1 MRLTVIALAL
11 MSLTACAGGPSLGGF
26 GGGGENYA
34 AASVLGAQLEGGDVS
49 ALQPAFTQAMNNGG
63 DGERFDWRGPK
74 AFGWVK
80 ARAPRVGNLKPDP
93 EDRPEI
99 PAGLIL
105 DETFET
111 EQGLYALK
119 SNANVRLGPSTDDPV
134 LQQLNAGL
142 GVDVIGKVVG
152 KPWMLSAVD
161 GKVVGYIH
169 DSLMIKAPG
178 TELLLAGGPRRPAV
192 YCRGYEQRISYGGRS
207 DLWEGVACR
216 ENGEWALKALPENQ
230 PVRLY

>member
-1 MRLTVIALAL
+1 MRLTVSAAL
-11 MSLTACAGGPSLGGF
+11 SLLLAACAGGPSFDGL
-26 GGGGENYA
+26 GGGGDNYA
-34 AASVLGAQLEGGDVS
+34 AASALGAQLGSGDAR
-49 ALQPAFTQAMNNGG
+49 ALQPAFQQAMNGG
-63 DGERFDWRGPK
+63 ADGERFDWRGRDS
-74 AFGWVK
+74 FGWVK

-99 PAGLIL
+99 PAGLAL
-105 DETFET
+105 DEMFET

-119 SNANVRLGPSTDDPV
+119 SNANVRLGPSTDYPV
-134 LQQLNAGL
+134 LEQLNAGL

-178 TELLLAGGPRRPAV
+178 TELLLAGGPRKPAV
-192 YCRGYEQRISYGGRS
+192 YCRGYEQRLSLGGRS
-207 DLWEGVACR
+207 DLWTGVACR
-216 ENGEWALKALPENQ
+216 ENGEWVLKALPENA
-230 PVRLY
+230 PVKLY